1 MTRSKFYRNGARE
14 SADVGGAS
22 EERLAEER
30 LANDRVGRTAKRRR
44 ARLVERW
51 LPSRL
56 ASRFAGDF
64 FWLTVASIVA
74 RIAALISVILVA
86 RILGNVVYGEF
97 CLIRSTVNGFV
108 VLASFG
114 MGRTATKYVAELTA
128 TDKARVG
135 RVIALN
141 YVFSFVSSAI
151 VAALFCC
158 ATPILYREIPEASR
172 LIPEARLSS
181 ILLVSSAF
189 VSAQAGVM
197 SGFKAFRGLAVATA
211 ASGLGS
217 VPFFVLGARWGGLRG
232 AILGFAT
239 GALLNY
245 LINGVF
251 IYFQL
256 KKHKIRYRFDEFWQE
271 RRILWDFCLPQTL
284 TSVTTGMAGT
294 VATVIL
300 AAQDNGIAEVAIFEA
315 ARQIQTSVL
324 YLPNIATQA
333 LLPTLT
339 EFNALKDKARYVKT
353 LKYNALINVAL
364 ASVTA
369 VAASAL
375 APWAMRA
382 FGEGFDGG
390 VSTLILLLGV
400 GVILSVCNVCASAL
414 TSLGAVWSGF
424 FLNAIWGTI
433 FLLCAWRATE
443 SGSGAFGLAVAS
455 SIAYSVYLVCCVGF
469 IKRRLRR

>member
-1 MTRSKFYRNGARE
+1 MSDIKSNQR
-14 SADVGGAS
+14 GAS
-22 EERLAEER
+22 RNVDSPSEKKGETKSAGL
-30 LANDRVGRTAKRRR
+30 RRR
-44 ARLVERW
+44 ANRGFERLTS
-51 LPSRL
+51 SRL

-64 FWLTVASIVA
+64 FWLTVASIAA
-74 RIAALISVILVA
+74 RVGALISVILVA

-114 MGRTATKYVAELTA
+114 MGRTATKYVAELAA

-141 YVFSFVSSAI
+141 YVFSFVSSVI
-151 VAALFCC
+151 VAAFFCLL
-158 ATPILYREIPEASR
+158 TPTLYREVPEASR
-172 LIPEARLSS
+172 LISQTRLSS
-181 ILLVSSAF
+181 ILLILSAV

-217 VPFFVLGARWGGLRG
+217 IPFFVLGAYCGGLTG
-232 AILGFAT
+232 AILGFAS

-245 LINGVF
+245 LINGCF

-256 KKHKIRYRFDEFWQE
+256 KKHGIRYRFDEFWQE
-271 RRILWDFCLPQTL
+271 RSILWNFCLPQTL

-294 VATVIL
+294 LATVVL
-300 AAQDNGIAEVAIFEA
+300 ATQENGIAEVAIFES

-339 EFNALKDKARYVKT
+339 EFNALKEKARYVKT
-353 LKYNALINVAL
+353 LKYNALINVLFSVVTAL
-364 ASVTA
+364 AASV
-369 VAASAL
+369 L

-382 FGEGFDGG
+382 FGEGFESG
-390 VSTLILLLGV
+390 VSTLVLLLGV

-424 FLNAIWGTI
+424 YLNAIWGAV
-433 FLLCAWRATE
+433 FLTGAWQASCR
-443 SGSGAFGLAVAS
+443 GGGAFGLAVAS
-455 SIAYSVYLVCCVGF
+455 LVAYSVYLLCCLAF
-469 IKRRLRR
+469 IRKRLA

>member
-1 MTRSKFYRNGARE
+1 MSDFKANQRNASRGADSPSEKKDEAKCVGWRRWATRGF
-14 SADVGGAS
+14 
-22 EERLAEER
+22 ERL
-30 LANDRVGRTAKRRR
+30 TT
-44 ARLVERW
+44 
-51 LPSRL
+51 SRL

-64 FWLTVASIVA
+64 FWLTVASIAA
-74 RIAALISVILVA
+74 RVGALISMILVA

-114 MGRTATKYVAELTA
+114 MGRTATKYVAELA
-128 TDKARVG
+128 AVDKARVG

-141 YVFSFVSSAI
+141 YVFSFVSSVI
-151 VAALFCC
+151 VAALFCLL
-158 ATPILYREIPEASR
+158 TPTLYREVPEASR
-172 LIPEARLSS
+172 LISQTRLSS
-181 ILLVSSAF
+181 ILLILSAV

-217 VPFFVLGARWGGLRG
+217 IPFFVLGACWGGLTG
-232 AILGFAT
+232 AILGFAS

-245 LINGVF
+245 LINGCF

-256 KKHKIRYRFDEFWQE
+256 KKHGVRYRFDEFWQE
-271 RRILWDFCLPQTL
+271 RSILWNFCLPQTL

-294 VATVIL
+294 IATVVL
-300 AAQDNGIAEVAIFEA
+300 ATQENGIAEVAIFES

-339 EFNALKDKARYVKT
+339 EFNALKEKARYVKT
-353 LKYNALINVAL
+353 LKYNALINVLFAVVTAL
-364 ASVTA
+364 AASV
-369 VAASAL
+369 L

-382 FGEGFDGG
+382 FGEGFESG
-390 VSTLILLLGV
+390 VSTLVLLLGV

-424 FLNAIWGTI
+424 FLNAIWGAV
-433 FLLCAWRATE
+433 FLTGAWQATCR
-443 SGSGAFGLAVAS
+443 GGGAFGLAVAS
-455 SIAYSVYLVCCVGF
+455 LVAYSVYLLCCLAF
-469 IKRRLRR
+469 IRKRLA

>member
-1 MTRSKFYRNGARE
+1 M
-14 SADVGGAS
+14 
-22 EERLAEER
+22 
-30 LANDRVGRTAKRRR
+30 
-44 ARLVERW
+44 
-51 LPSRL
+51 
-56 ASRFAGDF
+56 
-64 FWLTVASIVA
+64 
-74 RIAALISVILVA
+74 ILVA
-86 RILGNVVYGEF
+86 RILGAVVYGEF

-141 YVFSFVSSAI
+141 YVFSFISSAI
-151 VAALFCC
+151 VAAFFCLL
-158 ATPILYREIPEASR
+158 TPALYREVPEAAR
-172 LIPEARLSS
+172 LISQTRLSS
-181 ILLVSSAF
+181 ILLVLSAV

-217 VPFFVLGARWGGLRG
+217 IPFFVLGAYWGGLTG
-232 AILGFAT
+232 AILGFAS

-245 LINGVF
+245 LINGCF

-256 KKHKIRYRFDEFWQE
+256 KKHGVRYRFDEFWQE
-271 RRILWDFCLPQTL
+271 RNILWNFCLPQTL

-294 VATVIL
+294 IATIVL
-300 AAQDNGIAEVAIFEA
+300 ATQDNGIAEVAIFES

-339 EFNALKDKARYVKT
+339 EFNALKDKARYVKA
-353 LKYNALINVAL
+353 LKCNAWLNVFFAVATAL
-364 ASVTA
+364 AASV
-369 VAASAL
+369 L

-382 FGEGFDGG
+382 FGEGFENG
-390 VSTLILLLGV
+390 VSTLLLLLGV

-424 FLNAIWGTI
+424 FLNAIWGAV
-433 FLLCAWRATE
+433 FLTGAWRAT
-443 SGSGAFGLAVAS
+443 SRGCGAFGLAVAS
-455 SIAYSVYLVCCVGF
+455 LVAYSVYLLCCLAF
-469 IKRRLRR
+469 IKKRLS

>member
-1 MTRSKFYRNGARE
+1 MNQRDALKNGDLPNDKDDATKMC
-14 SADVGGAS
+14 VGAAKHWSVGLK
-22 EERLAEER
+22 ERFS
-30 LANDRVGRTAKRRR
+30 
-44 ARLVERW
+44 
-51 LPSRL
+51 SRFT
-56 ASRFAGDF
+56 SRFAGDF
-64 FWLTVASIVA
+64 FWLTVASFAA
-74 RIAALISVILVA
+74 RIGALISMVLVA
-86 RILGNVVYGEF
+86 RILGAVVYGEF

-128 TDKARVG
+128 TDKERVG

-141 YVFSFVSSAI
+141 YVFSFISSAI
-151 VAALFCC
+151 VAACFCWL
-158 ATPILYREIPEASR
+158 TPALYREIPEASR

-181 ILLVSSAF
+181 ILLALSAF

-211 ASGLGS
+211 ASGLGAI
-217 VPFFVLGARWGGLRG
+217 PFFVFGAYCGGLRG
-232 AILGFAT
+232 AILGFAS

-245 LINGVF
+245 LINGCF

-256 KKHKIRYRFDEFWQE
+256 KKHGIRYRFDEFWQE
-271 RRILWDFCLPQTL
+271 RSILWNFCLPQTL
-284 TSVTTGMAGT
+284 TSVTTGLAGT
-294 VATVIL
+294 VATIVL
-300 AAQDNGIAEVAIFEA
+300 ATQDNGIAEVAIFET

-339 EFNALKDKARYVKT
+339 EFNALKDKKRYIKT
-353 LKYNALINVAL
+353 LKYNALLNVLLAAL
-364 ASVTA
+364 TA
-369 VAASAL
+369 AAASGL

-382 FGEGFDGG
+382 FGKSFEGG
-390 VSTLILLLGV
+390 VATLILLLGV

-424 FLNAIWGTI
+424 FLNAIWGAF
-433 FLLCAWRATE
+433 FLSGAWLAAV
-443 SGSGAFGLAVAS
+443 GGGGAFGLATASLVA
-455 SIAYSVYLVCCVGF
+455 YVVYLLCCLCF
-469 IKRRLRR
+469 IRRRLR

>member
-1 MTRSKFYRNGARE
+1 MSDFNLNQSGAQISDDLSNERGDESKEGARE
-14 SADVGGAS
+14 VRA
-22 EERLAEER
+22 
-30 LANDRVGRTAKRRR
+30 RRR
-44 ARLVERW
+44 GERW
-51 LPSRL
+51 TSSCL

-64 FWLTVASIVA
+64 FWLTVASVAA
-74 RIAALISVILVA
+74 RIGALISMILVA

-97 CLIRSTVNGFV
+97 SLIRSTVNGFV

-114 MGRTATKYVAELTA
+114 MGRTATKYVAELAA
-128 TDKARVG
+128 TDRARVG

-141 YVFSFVSSAI
+141 YVFSFVSSVV
-151 VAALFCC
+151 VAAFFCFL
-158 ATPILYREIPEASR
+158 APLLYRDVPDASR
-172 LIPEARLSS
+172 LMPEARLSS
-181 ILLVSSAF
+181 ILLVLSAI

-217 VPFFVLGARWGGLRG
+217 VPFFVLGAYWGGLRG
-232 AILGFAT
+232 AILGFAS

-256 KKHKIRYRFDEFWQE
+256 KKHGVRYRFDEFWQE
-271 RRILWDFCLPQTL
+271 RSILWNFCLPQTL

-294 VATVIL
+294 AATIFL
-300 AAQDNGIAEVAIFEA
+300 AGQENGLAQVAIFEA

-333 LLPTLT
+333 LLPRLT
-339 EFNALKDKARYVKT
+339 EFNALKEKKRYVKT
-353 LKYNALINVAL
+353 LKYNVLLNVFLAVVTAIA
-364 ASVTA
+364 ASV
-369 VAASAL
+369 L

-382 FGEGFDGG
+382 LGEGFEEG
-390 VSTLILLLGV
+390 VSTLVLLLGA

-424 FLNAIWGTI
+424 FLNAIWGVV
-433 FLLCAWRATE
+433 FLGGAWQATNR
-443 SGSGAFGLAVAS
+443 GGGAFGLAVAS
-455 SIAYSVYLVCCVGF
+455 AVAYSVYLFCCLGF
-469 IKRRLRR
+469 IKRRLR